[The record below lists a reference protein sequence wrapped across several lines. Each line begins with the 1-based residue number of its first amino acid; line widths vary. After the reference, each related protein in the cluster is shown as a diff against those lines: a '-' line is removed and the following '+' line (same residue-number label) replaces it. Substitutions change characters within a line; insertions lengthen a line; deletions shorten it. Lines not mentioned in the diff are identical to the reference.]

1 MSNVRM
7 FGAKGD
13 GVTDDTAAIL
23 HALDAGDGLLEFPPG
38 EYLLSGTLRIDLAER
53 GPVGLVGSAGT
64 ARLIM
69 AAAGPAVHLTGTH
82 RRTAHPQEVAA
93 GVWQRERLPTVL
105 NLEIV
110 GRHPQ
115 ASGIFCEGTMQATL
129 AGVLLRELEH
139 GIHLRGRARNLLVSH
154 CHIYHL
160 SGVGIYLDAVN
171 LHQAIVTGS
180 HISYCLGGG
189 IKVAASEIRNL
200 QITGNDIEYN
210 HNEAAEAAADVWID
224 CTNPGSSVREG
235 TISGNTIQA
244 SYSPG
249 GANVRFQ
256 GRGVEENHRA
266 GLFAITGNLIGSQEV
281 NLHLASCRGVTATGN
296 VLYSARQGNV
306 VVEGSRNVVLS
317 GNTIDHNPDYGERE
331 LCTGVRISGSTECVL
346 SGNVVQDCLAGEH
359 TVAGPPMVRQGLLQI
374 ERSHRVMV
382 CGCQLLDGTPYGIYV
397 RESSQVQITACQV
410 LETRAMPAMR
420 AAVRWV
426 GPGADNVLALNTL
439 VPGREGEAL
448 LDDEAGVRRG

>member
-13 GVTDDTAAIL
+13 GITDDTAAIV
-23 HALDAGDGLLEFPPG
+23 HALEAGDGVLEFPPG
-38 EYLLSGTLRIDLAER
+38 AYLLSRTIRVELAAR

-69 AAAGPAVHLTGTH
+69 AASGPALHLAGTH
-82 RRTAHPQEVAA
+82 AGTAHPPDVAA
-93 GVWQRERLPTVL
+93 GIWQRERLPTVL

-115 ASGIFCEGTMQATL
+115 ASGILCEGTMQVTL

-154 CHIYHL
+154 CHVYHL
-160 SGVGIYLDAVN
+160 RGVGIYLDAVN

-210 HNEAAEAAADVWID
+210 HNEAAATADVWID
-224 CTNPGSSVREG
+224 CTAPGSSVREG

-244 SYSPG
+244 NYSPG
-249 GANVRFQ
+249 GANVRLQ
-256 GRGVEENHRA
+256 GRGVAENHRA

-281 NLHLASCRGVTATGN
+281 NVHLASCRGVTATGN

-306 VVEGSRNVVLS
+306 VIEDSRNVVFS
-317 GNTIDHNPDYGERE
+317 GNTIDHNPDYRERE
-331 LCTGVRISGSTECVL
+331 LCTGVRVIGSTECAL
-346 SGNVVQDCLAGEH
+346 NGNVVQDCLAGEH
-359 TVAGPPMVRQGLLQI
+359 TVAGPPLRRQGLLQI
-374 ERSHRVMV
+374 ERSRRVLV
-382 CGCQLLDGTPYGIYV
+382 AGCQLVDGTPYGIYV
-397 RESSQVQITACQV
+397 EESSQVSITGNQV
-410 LETRAMPAMR
+410 LESRQAPAMR
-420 AAVRWV
+420 AAVRWI
-426 GPGADNVLALNTL
+426 GPGHDNLLALNTL
-439 VPGREGEAL
+439 AHGSEAEVV
-448 LDDEAGVRRG
+448 LDDTAGVTRR

>member
-1 MSNVRM
+1 M

-13 GVTDDTAAIL
+13 GGTDDTAAIL
-23 HALDAGDGLLEFPPG
+23 HALDAGDGVLEFPPG
-38 EYLLSGTLRIDLAER
+38 AYVISRTIHIDLAVR
-53 GPVGLVGSAGT
+53 GPVGLTGSAGT

-69 AAAGPAVHLTGTH
+69 VGAGPALHLSGTH
-82 RRTAHPQEVAA
+82 RGTAHPHEVAA
-93 GVWQRERLPTVL
+93 GVWQRERLPSVL

-115 ASGIFCEGTMQATL
+115 ASGILCEGTMQVTL

-154 CHIYHL
+154 CHVYHL
-160 SGVGIYLDAVN
+160 TGVGIYLDAVN

-180 HISYCLGGG
+180 HISFCLGGG
-189 IKVAASEIRNL
+189 IKVTACEIRNL

-210 HNEAAEAAADVWID
+210 HNQATDVAADVWID
-224 CTNPGSSVREG
+224 CTAPGSSVREG

-244 SYSPG
+244 NYSSG
-249 GANVRFQ
+249 GANVRLE

-281 NLHLASCRGVTATGN
+281 NLHLASCRGVTVTGN
-296 VLYSARQGNV
+296 VFYSARRGNV

-317 GNTIDHNPDYGERE
+317 GNTIDHNPDYRERE
-331 LCTGVRISGSTECVL
+331 LCTGVRVSGCTECIL

-359 TVAGPPMVRQGLLQI
+359 TVPGPPLARQGLLQI
-374 ERSHRVMV
+374 ERSRRVTV
-382 CGCQLLDGTPYGIYV
+382 CGCQFLDGTPYGVYV
-397 RESSQVQITACQV
+397 QESSQVSITANQV
-410 LETRAMPAMR
+410 LETRTTPAMR

-426 GPGADNVLALNTL
+426 GAGSDNLLALNTL
-439 VPGREGEAL
+439 GRGIEGECV
-448 LDDEAGVRRG
+448 LDEEASVRHS